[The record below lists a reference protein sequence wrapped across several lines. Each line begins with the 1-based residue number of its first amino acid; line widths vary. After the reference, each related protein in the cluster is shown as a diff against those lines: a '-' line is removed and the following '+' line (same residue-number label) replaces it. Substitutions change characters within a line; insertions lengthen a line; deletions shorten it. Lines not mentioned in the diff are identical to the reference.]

1 MHSFLKSSLILS
13 LLYYFIYENQK
24 MEVIKSSCGE
34 NEKVGVKCWKW
45 RRCCGFPSNIGTQK
59 KLVIT
64 FFWCFSNSL
73 FFQLHAAALS
83 SQKFRLCEG
92 NNATAVLPVFFQLF
106 RGSLWL
112 CVHVNCFHLLFK
124 ELVADRDFHCNKCHV
139 YQKQLWPLENEII
152 SSPFYRGI
160 QMQNAKITWYAFHFL
175 SLRLLIGILGQA
187 FLAVLKISGY
197 IGEKT
202 NSRKRKGW
210 SQGLDDIKGL
220 IEKA

>member
-1 MHSFLKSSLILS
+1 ML
-13 LLYYFIYENQK
+13 
-24 MEVIKSSCGE
+24 EVKTMLWFP
-34 NEKVGVKCWKW
+34 VKYW
-45 RRCCGFPSNIGTQK
+45 NTK

-139 YQKQLWPLENEII
+139 YQKRLWPLENEII
-152 SSPFYRGI
+152 SSPFYRGM
-160 QMQNAKITWYAFHFL
+160 QMQNAKITWYAFHFFYL
-175 SLRLLIGILGQA
+175 CVFWLESLGRLFWRSWRYPDILVRKLTLENAKGGPR
-187 FLAVLKISGY
+187 VLMTS
-197 IGEKT
+197 
-202 NSRKRKGW
+202 
-210 SQGLDDIKGL
+210 KGL
-220 IEKA
+220 LKKPNSDKVISDYKNDSSRRCIRIFPENLIA

>member
-1 MHSFLKSSLILS
+1 ML
-13 LLYYFIYENQK
+13 
-24 MEVIKSSCGE
+24 EVKTMLWFP
-34 NEKVGVKCWKW
+34 VKYW
-45 RRCCGFPSNIGTQK
+45 NTK

-152 SSPFYRGI
+152 SSPFYRGM

-202 NSRKRKGW
+202 NSRKRKGG
-210 SQGLDDIKGL
+210 SQGLDDIKDYWKSL
-220 IEKA
+220 ILIKLSLTTKMILLGVA

>member
-1 MHSFLKSSLILS
+1 MFGTSQSIS
-13 LLYYFIYENQK
+13 
-24 MEVIKSSCGE
+24 G
-34 NEKVGVKCWKW
+34 
-45 RRCCGFPSNIGTQK
+45 RIGTTRFTMEGFQIWEMLFSKLEPNFEIHSLVYFTLEQLFHLRKPKDGGYQEQLWGEWESWCEMLEVKTMLWFPVKYWNTK

-139 YQKQLWPLENEII
+139 YQKQLWTLKNEII
-152 SSPFYRGI
+152 SSPF
-160 QMQNAKITWYAFHFL
+160 
-175 SLRLLIGILGQA
+175 
-187 FLAVLKISGY
+187 
-197 IGEKT
+197 
-202 NSRKRKGW
+202 
-210 SQGLDDIKGL
+210 
-220 IEKA
+220 